1 MSLRSAPVQSC
12 DIQDIDLSI
21 DLPEVVGNHVNS
33 HSDIKDLLVNVDYR
47 DVSKFVINWINENH
61 SSDEFVTALKHIMH
75 SSTLL
80 NIASEII
87 SAAEQEIEESSNGE
101 ESLCVEEMLLEEI
114 AKRFHKG
121 QATKVLRKNT
131 DLKHVIQHQL
141 VGDYK
146 YRVDKLSEIVDAA
159 KDLYITTLDNNTLH
173 LEERIDAAEKLK
185 EVNLFLDEFKNT
197 QS

>member
-12 DIQDIDLSI
+12 DIQDIDLSV
-21 DLPEVVGNHVNS
+21 DLPKVVGNHVNS

-47 DVSKFVINWINENH
+47 DVSKFVINWLNENH
-61 SSDEFVTALKHIMH
+61 SSDEFVTALKHIMY
-75 SSTLL
+75 SSTML
-80 NIASEII
+80 NVASEII

-114 AKRFHKG
+114 AKRFK
-121 QATKVLRKNT
+121 KVLRKNT
-131 DLKHVIQHQL
+131 DTKHVIQQQL

-146 YRVDKLSEIVDAA
+146 CRVDKLSEIVDAA

-173 LEERIDAAEKLK
+173 LEERIGAAEKLK
-185 EVNLFLDEFKNT
+185 EINLFLDEFKNT

>member
-21 DLPEVVGNHVNS
+21 DLPKVVGNHVNS

-47 DVSKFVINWINENH
+47 DVSKFVINWLNENH
-61 SSDEFVTALKHIMH
+61 SSDEFVTALKHIMY
-75 SSTLL
+75 SSTML
-80 NIASEII
+80 NVASEII

-101 ESLCVEEMLLEEI
+101 ESLCVEEI
-114 AKRFHKG
+114 AKRF
-121 QATKVLRKNT
+121 QKVLRKNT
-131 DLKHVIQHQL
+131 DTKHFIQQQL

-146 YRVDKLSEIVDAA
+146 RRVDKLSEIVDAA

-173 LEERIDAAEKLK
+173 LEERIGAAEKLK
-185 EVNLFLDEFKNT
+185 EINLFLDEFKNT

>member
-1 MSLRSAPVQSC
+1 MALYNVPVERC
-12 DIQDIDLSI
+12 DIQEIDISI
-21 DLPEVVGNHVNS
+21 DLLEVVGQQVS
-33 HSDIKDLLVNVDYR
+33 SPDDIHNLLAKVDGD
-47 DVSKFVINWINENH
+47 DVAKFVAAWINENH
-61 SSDEFVTALKHIMH
+61 TSDEFVTALKHIMY
-75 SSTLL
+75 SSTML
-80 NIASEII
+80 NVASEII

-121 QATKVLRKNT
+121 QAAKVLRKNT
-131 DLKHVIQHQL
+131 DLKHVIQQQL

-173 LEERIDAAEKLK
+173 LEERICAAEKLK
-185 EVNLFLDEFKNT
+185 EINLFLDEFKNT

>member
-21 DLPEVVGNHVNS
+21 DLPKVVGNHVNS

-47 DVSKFVINWINENH
+47 DVSKFVINWLNENH
-61 SSDEFVTALKHIMH
+61 SSDEFVTALKHIMY
-75 SSTLL
+75 SSTML
-80 NIASEII
+80 NVASEII

-101 ESLCVEEMLLEEI
+101 ESLCVEELLLEEI
-114 AKRFHKG
+114 AKRF
-121 QATKVLRKNT
+121 QKVLRKNT
-131 DLKHVIQHQL
+131 DTKHVIQQQL

-146 YRVDKLSEIVDAA
+146 RRVDKLSEIVDAA

-173 LEERIDAAEKLK
+173 LEERIGAAEKLK
-185 EVNLFLDEFKNT
+185 EINLFLDECKN
-197 QS
+197 QSSCTA

>member
-21 DLPEVVGNHVNS
+21 DLPKVVGNHVNS

-47 DVSKFVINWINENH
+47 DVSKFVINWLNENH
-61 SSDEFVTALKHIMH
+61 SSDEFVTALKHIMY
-75 SSTLL
+75 SSTML
-80 NIASEII
+80 NVASEII

-101 ESLCVEEMLLEEI
+101 ESLCVEELLLEEI
-114 AKRFHKG
+114 AKRF
-121 QATKVLRKNT
+121 QKVLRKNT
-131 DLKHVIQHQL
+131 DTKHFIQQQL

-146 YRVDKLSEIVDAA
+146 RRVDKLSEIVDAA

-173 LEERIDAAEKLK
+173 LEERIGAAEKLK
-185 EVNLFLDEFKNT
+185 EINLFLDECKN
-197 QS
+197 QSSCTA